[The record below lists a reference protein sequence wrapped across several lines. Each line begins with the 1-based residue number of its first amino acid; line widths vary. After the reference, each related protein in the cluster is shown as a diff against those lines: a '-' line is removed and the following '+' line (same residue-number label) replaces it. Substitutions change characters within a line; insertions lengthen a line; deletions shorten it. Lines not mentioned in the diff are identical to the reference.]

1 MIVSDATILNMITI
15 VIDDF
20 KDINYDMTY
29 WQVWYHGS
37 IQCNCVKI
45 YICFVSYQNLILNQL
60 CCLKI

>member
-45 YICFVSYQNLILNQL
+45 YICFVSYQ
-60 CCLKI
+60 K